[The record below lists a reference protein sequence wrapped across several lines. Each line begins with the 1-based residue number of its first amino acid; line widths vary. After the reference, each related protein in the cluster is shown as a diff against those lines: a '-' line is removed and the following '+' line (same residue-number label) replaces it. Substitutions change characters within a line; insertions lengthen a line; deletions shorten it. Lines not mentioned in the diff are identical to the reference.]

1 MFRTTIKNIR
11 GIRFQSTS
19 VNIGEKFK
27 SKQELNQYLSTP
39 SWSINELLTP
49 SKQSKRADSIDSKT
63 VERLLELSGLEA
75 NPEKYDE
82 LISILK
88 SQVVF
93 IDQLHSIPDS
103 DIEYTTTQSSLSKLT
118 LQDIEQNIENQKPD
132 VSKGEVPESWDPL
145 SLAKESLNGFY
156 IVKEGLIKN
165 K

>member
-1 MFRTTIKNIR
+1 M
-11 GIRFQSTS
+11 
-19 VNIGEKFK
+19 
-27 SKQELNQYLSTP
+27 
-39 SWSINELLTP
+39 
-49 SKQSKRADSIDSKT
+49 
-63 VERLLELSGLEA
+63 ERLLELSGLEA

-103 DIEYTTTQSSLSKLT
+103 DIEYTATQSSLNKLT
-118 LQDIEQNIENQKPD
+118 LQDIEQSIENQKPD
-132 VSKGEVPESWDPL
+132 VAKGEVPESWDPL

-156 IVKEGLIKN
+156 IVREGLIKN